1 VLDVEQSND
10 EKAKAGTRDNALA
23 TITTIDDLSA
33 SIAIT
38 VGSLLS

>member
-1 VLDVEQSND
+1 MPDVEQSND
-10 EKAKAGTRDNALA
+10 EKAKAGARDNALA
-23 TITTIDDLSA
+23 MITTIDDLSA